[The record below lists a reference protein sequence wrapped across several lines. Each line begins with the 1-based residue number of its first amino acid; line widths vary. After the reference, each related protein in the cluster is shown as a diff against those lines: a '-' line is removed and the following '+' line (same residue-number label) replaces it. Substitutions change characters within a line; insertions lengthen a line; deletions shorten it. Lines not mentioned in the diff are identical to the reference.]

1 MYRPEYDVKLL
12 INSIS
17 LLSCLE
23 FLSSVVLPCVSSIA
37 KDLLFALSAIAI
49 TWILNKI
56 KMQFA
61 L

>member
-1 MYRPEYDVKLL
+1 MF
-12 INSIS
+12 
-17 LLSCLE
+17 E
-23 FLSSVVLPCVSSIA
+23 FFSSVVLPCVSSIA

-61 L
+61 S